1 MTSFSNSLKWLAHAS
16 SDNVLE
22 KRIVSSL
29 EMLVVRARSG
39 GETWWGSAE
48 TFSTWLHHFAECA
61 APGRNKVRANCAYVC
76 YPPTEIPPHNLTSTG
91 IFCSTSYRDSEED
104 SRKRPGL
111 LLCLSCR
118 KSSNPHCFAT
128 RDKLLAGYQHGF
140 HLSLPCASLFTRHR
154 ACAWP
159 DKKSWPGVCV
169 WAVRGS
175 ADPQGCSSVEGH
187 LPKSEQL
194 GLQHE
199 RQR

>member
-1 MTSFSNSLKWLAHAS
+1 MRHGEAVQRHSAPGCTILL
-16 SDNVLE
+16 NVQPL
-22 KRIVSSL
+22 
-29 EMLVVRARSG
+29 
-39 GETWWGSAE
+39 GETRWEQTAL
-48 TFSTWLHHFAECA
+48 TCA
-61 APGRNKVRANCAYVC
+61 SHLQKSH
-76 YPPTEIPPHNLTSTG
+76 PTTLQALG
-91 IFCSTSYRDSEED
+91 FFCSTNYRDSEED

-128 RDKLLAGYQHGF
+128 RDKLLIGYQHGF